1 VRSRVLSQSQ
11 FGRITVMNTIAD
23 KMALQWAGIEG
34 AMKFA
39 NNHPAFRPRVE
50 ALVESYFAL
59 IDEMVVELE
68 RCRVKQG
75 ES

>member
-1 VRSRVLSQSQ
+1 VLSQSQ
-11 FGRITVMNTIAD
+11 FGRITVMSTIVD
-23 KMALQWAGIEG
+23 KMALQWVGIED

-50 ALVESYFAL
+50 VLVESYFAL